1 MIFIYLKINNMEWF
15 IQIHRKILEWWWYN
29 DINVKVLFLHILFTA
44 NYTEKV
50 WRWVTILPWQLLS
63 WRKSL
68 SKDTWL
74 TESQVRTA
82 LDKLISTWEIAI
94 NSTNEYSI
102 LTLNNWDTY
111 NQPIAKRIANESPTS
126 RQRVATTNNINK
138 DNKDINRNSNNI
150 LVIQEHLKTLQ
161 EGTRYNFY
169 TTMIENIE
177 QIQFELDIK
186 WIQGIEKKLLDF
198 NKTLWQDK
206 AKLELENFWLHHSI
220 NKTVMKSVILRLN
233 TWLNNKIK

>member
-1 MIFIYLKINNMEWF
+1 MEWF
-15 IQIHRKILEWWWYN
+15 VQIHRKILEWEWYN
-29 DINVKVLFLHILFTA
+29 DVNVKVVFLHILFTA
-44 NYTEKV
+44 NYTEKK
-50 WRWVTILPWQLLS
+50 WRWITILPWQLLT

-82 LDKLISTWEIAI
+82 LDKLISTWEIA
-94 NSTNEYSI
+94 NQSTNEYSI
-102 LTLNNWDTY
+102 LTLNNWESY
-111 NQPIAKRIANESPTS
+111 NQPIASKIANESPTS

-138 DNKDINRNSNNI
+138 DNKEINRNSNNI
-150 LVIQEHLKTLQ
+150 SVIQEHLKTLQ
-161 EGTRYNFY
+161 EGTRYTFY

>member
-1 MIFIYLKINNMEWF
+1 MEWF
-15 IQIHRKILEWWWYN
+15 VQIHRKILEWEWYN
-29 DINVKVLFLHILFTA
+29 DVNVKVVFLHILFTA
-44 NYTEKV
+44 NYTEKK
-50 WRWVTILPWQLLS
+50 WRWITILPWQLLT

-82 LDKLISTWEIAI
+82 LDKLISTWEIA
-94 NSTNEYSI
+94 NQSTNEYSI
-102 LTLNNWDTY
+102 LTLNNWESY
-111 NQPIAKRIANESPTS
+111 NQPIASKIANESPTI

-138 DNKDINRNSNNI
+138 DNKEINRNSNNI
-150 LVIQEHLKTLQ
+150 SVIQEHLKTLQ
-161 EGTRYNFY
+161 EGTRYTFY